1 MKRLSAL
8 LFLAAVF
15 STPTWAAKQTVTLD
29 VPGMSCAACPM
40 TIKMALKKVEGV
52 TEAEVSYQKR
62 EATVTF
68 DDTETT
74 VEALTQATANVGY
87 PSTVKE

>member
-1 MKRLSAL
+1 MKRLCAL
-8 LFLAAVF
+8 LFLAAAI

-29 VPGMSCAACPM
+29 VPGMNCAACPL

-52 TEAEVSYQKR
+52 TEAEVSYEKG
-62 EATVTF
+62 EANVTF
-68 DDTETT
+68 DDTEIS